1 MRAVSDLHFHIGGKA
16 YTFEPE
22 TVTTR
27 SDLALLLPLF
37 MALTQPRGTFDVEAY
52 VDEYALWHC
61 FRTVE

>member
-1 MRAVSDLHFHIGGKA
+1 M
-16 YTFEPE
+16 
-22 TVTTR
+22 VTTR

-37 MALTQPRGTFDVEAY
+37 MALTQPRGAFDAEAY

>member
-1 MRAVSDLHFHIGGKA
+1 VQFHIGGKA

-22 TVTTR
+22 AVTTR

-37 MALTQPRGTFDVEAY
+37 MALTQPRGSFDVEGY

-61 FRTVE
+61 FKVVE